1 MQYSN
6 ELKVGAAIVLAA
18 VAAFVGIRFF
28 QNVPLFE
35 SSYTLYAEFENA
47 NGLVSGKP
55 VRMKGVKVGSV
66 ERVQLDPQS
75 QTVRVEMKLER
86 GPRVP
91 EGSEASVAGISALG
105 GVHVSIAPGP
115 RDNPQLAPGA
125 TLGTPDTPSSL
136 GRLTEQAPALA
147 SKADSV
153 LRNTNATMASLNRL
167 LRRPDSDLR
176 QSLAALR
183 GMATDLEQVTD
194 AEKATLRRLL
204 QNLESVSGD
213 LRDFTGENSDSLDVA
228 IRRLNQSLDRLNR
241 GLASFEQTSATLDTI
256 ATKLNEGSGTAGRLL
271 NDPGLYVRL
280 DSAAAQANTLLK
292 DFQNDPG
299 RYLEDLTLV
308 KVF

>member
-18 VAAFVGIRFF
+18 VAAFIGIRFF
-28 QNVPLFE
+28 QNVPLVG
-35 SSYTLYAEFENA
+35 SSYTLYAEFDNA

-66 ERVQLDPQS
+66 ERVRLDPQS
-75 QTVRVEMKLER
+75 QLVRVEMKLER

-125 TLGTPDTPSSL
+125 TLGTPDAPSSL

-153 LRNTNATMASLNRL
+153 LRTTNATMASLNRL

-176 QSLAALR
+176 RSLAALR
-183 GMATDLEQVTD
+183 GMATDLEQVTN
-194 AEKATLRRLL
+194 AEKANLRKLL
-204 QNLESVSGD
+204 QNLEAVSGD
-213 LRDFTGENSDSLDVA
+213 VEAFTDTNKDSLSVA
-228 IRRLNQSLDRLNR
+228 VQRLNRSLDRLNR
-241 GLASFEQTSATLDTI
+241 GLASLERTSATLDTV
-256 ATKLNEGSGTAGRLL
+256 ATKLNNGRGTAGRLL
-271 NDPGLYVRL
+271 NDPSLYLKL
-280 DSAAAQANTLLK
+280 DSAAARTNRVLE
-292 DFQNDPG
+292 DFRRDPG

>member
-18 VAAFVGIRFF
+18 VAAFIGIRFF
-28 QNVPLFE
+28 QNVPLVG
-35 SSYTLYAEFENA
+35 SSYTLYAEFDNA
-47 NGLVSGKP
+47 NGLVAGKP

-66 ERVQLDPQS
+66 ERVRLDPQS
-75 QTVRVEMKLER
+75 QLVRVEMKMER
-86 GPRVP
+86 GPRIP

-115 RDNPQLAPGA
+115 RDNPQLPPEA
-125 TLGTPDTPSSL
+125 TLGSPDAPSSL
-136 GRLTEQAPALA
+136 SRLTEQAPALA

-153 LRNTNATMASLNRL
+153 LRNTNATMTSLNRL

-176 QSLAALR
+176 QTLGALR

-194 AEKATLRRLL
+194 AEKATLQRLF
-204 QNLESVSGD
+204 QNLEAVSGD
-213 LRDFTGENSDSLDVA
+213 LEAFTDTNTDSLSMAV
-228 IRRLNQSLDRLNR
+228 RRLNRSLDRLNR
-241 GLASFEQTSATLDTI
+241 GLASFERTSATLDTV
-256 ATKLNEGSGTAGRLL
+256 ATKLNNGRGTAGRLL
-271 NDPGLYVRL
+271 NDPSLYLTL
-280 DSAAAQANTLLK
+280 DSAAVRANRVLE
-292 DFQNDPG
+292 DFQRDPG